1 MKSLRKSIILAL
13 FLLTSCL
20 GWFLEKPTFT
30 LKEVSVTRLSFSE
43 IHLLFG
49 IEVQNPNS
57 FDLVLRALEY
67 QVYLNDREVGKGRLQ
82 EEVLI
87 AKASSTLVAIPLQTD
102 FKSLGDP
109 LSFILAGKDLK
120 YRIEGAAVVK
130 ASLGTATIPFSKS
143 GEVKIKK

>member
-87 AKASSTLVAIPLQTD
+87 VKASSTLVAIPLQTD